1 MSEYFRALE
10 NELFAQRAYDYEDV
24 GQRMLAHLSGNST
37 LDLDKLSPKSIPV
50 IHNATP
56 SLVIGFFNKGVKG
69 FCTQHGSHTS
79 HCAILAKSMGITYI
93 TGIASLLSSVKDG
106 DNLLMDGNQG
116 VLFINPDSSV
126 LKKYD
131 EIISKEESNKKR
143 LQEFVK
149 QDSITLDQQRV
160 TLSVNMELPEEIEL
174 IKKLNVDSI
183 GLFRTE
189 FLYLENDLLPT
200 EEEQFKIYSYVLEN
214 MKGKPV
220 TIRTMDLGGDK
231 FVGLQSETERNPYLG
246 CRGIR
251 FSLQHP
257 HLLKTQI
264 RALLRAG
271 RYGNLKVMFP
281 MINDLSDYR
290 NAMKIVSESRLELS
304 QEKIT
309 FSDKIM
315 FGAMIEVP
323 SAAITSDE
331 LAEECDFFS
340 IGTNDLTQ
348 YTVAVDRNNEGIAH
362 LFNPHHAA
370 VLRLM
375 VATLNNAVKKNIP
388 VSICGEIASS
398 TKYIPLLLKL
408 GFRDLS
414 VNPRLV
420 AEIKEQIINL
430 DLTKLVDLN
439 SSELSQRSI
448 DSFLKNTE

>member
-1 MSEYFRALE
+1 
-10 NELFAQRAYDYEDV
+10 
-24 GQRMLAHLSGNST
+24 
-37 LDLDKLSPKSIPV
+37 
-50 IHNATP
+50 
-56 SLVIGFFNKGVKG
+56 
-69 FCTQHGSHTS
+69 
-79 HCAILAKSMGITYI
+79 
-93 TGIASLLSSVKDG
+93 
-106 DNLLMDGNQG
+106 
-116 VLFINPDSSV
+116 
-126 LKKYD
+126 
-131 EIISKEESNKKR
+131 
-143 LQEFVK
+143 
-149 QDSITLDQQRV
+149 
-160 TLSVNMELPEEIEL
+160 
-174 IKKLNVDSI
+174 
-183 GLFRTE
+183 
-189 FLYLENDLLPT
+189 
-200 EEEQFKIYSYVLEN
+200 
-214 MKGKPV
+214 
-220 TIRTMDLGGDK
+220 
-231 FVGLQSETERNPYLG
+231 
-246 CRGIR
+246 
-251 FSLQHP
+251 
-257 HLLKTQI
+257 
-264 RALLRAG
+264 
-271 RYGNLKVMFP
+271 